1 MSGAEKRMQA
11 VARKKLREAAHGAK
25 RAASNAA
32 KTIDDL
38 REFRAHVTTLR
49 ASSRTTAE
57 AAAMCRLLDKPPSGW
72 GGLSNKQA
80 AAACPAELTA
90 AIAELVALR
99 SDCDAAWLRRAADGG
114 QQLLDDTAVVS
125 ANAAALAAAQEA
137 LDAADTRWLNKT
149 LCRGHLLA
157 GQPGVVAA
165 AHERLKLVV
174 GRLRA
179 RVLQAFVAGC
189 QAERR
194 AATSTGALATLY
206 ERLSHPPGGGWNGL
220 ASAQAAATCP
230 AELTAAIGEVVALRA
245 CAMASWLQRAS
256 LEAREVLPGLAPQ
269 DVMGNEQVVA
279 LRAALM
285 AVRKREKR
293 YAYGSHG
300 SMPLRGLW
308 LGWHDLDVA
317 EDSV

>member
-1 MSGAEKRMQA
+1 
-11 VARKKLREAAHGAK
+11 
-25 RAASNAA
+25 
-32 KTIDDL
+32 
-38 REFRAHVTTLR
+38 
-49 ASSRTTAE
+49 
-57 AAAMCRLLDKPPSGW
+57 
-72 GGLSNKQA
+72 
-80 AAACPAELTA
+80 
-90 AIAELVALR
+90 LR

-137 LDAADTRWLNKT
+137 LDAADTRWKSMT
-149 LCRGHLLA
+149 LCRGHFLA
-157 GQPGVVAA
+157 GQPLDADGVVAA
-165 AHERLKLVV
+165 AYERLKLVV

-179 RVLQAFVAGC
+179 RVLRAFVAGC

-206 ERLSHPPGGGWNGL
+206 ERLSQPPGGGWNGL
-220 ASAQAAATCP
+220 ASKQAAATCP

-245 CAMASWLQRAS
+245 CATASWLRRAS
-256 LEAREVLPGLAPQ
+256 REAREVLPGLAPQ

-279 LRAALM
+279 LRAALT
-285 AVRKREKR
+285 AVRKRE
-293 YAYGSHG
+293 SDSG
-300 SMPLRGLW
+300 SMPLRGMW